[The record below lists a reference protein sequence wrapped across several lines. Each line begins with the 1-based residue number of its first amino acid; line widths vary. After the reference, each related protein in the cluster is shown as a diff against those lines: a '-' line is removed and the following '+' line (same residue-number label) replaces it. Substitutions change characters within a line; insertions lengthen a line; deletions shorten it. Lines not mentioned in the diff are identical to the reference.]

1 MDKLFLIFFLIT
13 SLSGCRDYTNSEKR
27 IALARVGDAM
37 LYLDEIPKFDYAT
50 GTDSLAIIQNYINR
64 WARKELVFRKA
75 EENLTPELKH
85 EIELQLRETRANL
98 FIYQYQRQI
107 MLQRMD
113 TILTDEELEA
123 YYANNERSFVL
134 NSNIV
139 KALFIKLPSET
150 QEIIKIR
157 ELARSSEQKDL
168 QQLES
173 CCFQIAEVFD
183 DFDEN
188 WITMDRLSIQIKQ
201 KFEDEENFLKR
212 NSFFEYTDSSSVYMI
227 TIRDY
232 RLRSSVAPYEYV
244 KEDIKRVIWN
254 NRRFDFIQSLENGIY
269 NDALNEKN
277 FRIY

>member
-1 MDKLFLIFFLIT
+1 
-13 SLSGCRDYTNSEKR
+13 
-27 IALARVGDAM
+27 
-37 LYLDEIPKFDYAT
+37 
-50 GTDSLAIIQNYINR
+50 
-64 WARKELVFRKA
+64 
-75 EENLTPELKH
+75 
-85 EIELQLRETRANL
+85 
-98 FIYQYQRQI
+98 